1 MNGYSIQSRL
11 GGRSSP
17 SRGEGKY
24 ALHIIY
30 DAMLLLSLLLP
41 IPLLVMAVQL
51 VLLKRMLSWM
61 PMVLVLLKRM
71 LVIQDQRMALDQG
84 RTKPPIQWFISLHA
98 HVFASDLPRCSH
110 RYSPVQSNILYMYD

>member
-1 MNGYSIQSRL
+1 
-11 GGRSSP
+11 
-17 SRGEGKY
+17 
-24 ALHIIY
+24 
-30 DAMLLLSLLLP
+30 MLLLSLLLT

-84 RTKPPIQWFISLHA
+84 RTKPPIQWFLSLHA
-98 HVFASDLPRCSH
+98 HVFASDFPRCSP
-110 RYSPVQSNILYMYD
+110 RYSPAQSNILYMYD

>member
-30 DAMLLLSLLLP
+30 DAMLLLSLQLP
-41 IPLLVMAVQL
+41 IPLFVMAVQ
-51 VLLKRMLSWM
+51 
-61 PMVLVLLKRM
+61 LVLLKRM

-84 RTKPPIQWFISLHA
+84 RTKPPIQRFLSLHA
-98 HVFASDLPRCSH
+98 HVFASDLPRNSY
-110 RYSPVQSNILYMYD
+110 RYSPAQSNILYMYD